1 MESLRKKENNEAQVL
16 NNVKRWICKNCLHS
30 QIELLKRDLS
40 EPKTDRE
47 RERENCVFGC
57 TKRTSLNGWKGLV
70 NFTYLAD
77 LPSIVKCKAPKYNR

>member
-47 RERENCVFGC
+47 RERERE
-57 TKRTSLNGWKGLV
+57 K
-70 NFTYLAD
+70 
-77 LPSIVKCKAPKYNR
+77 IVCSVAQRERV

>member
-40 EPKTDRE
+40 EPKTDLGRE
-47 RERENCVFGC
+47 REKERKLCVWLHRENESKWMERFG
-57 TKRTSLNGWKGLV
+57 KFHISGRS
-70 NFTYLAD
+70 A
-77 LPSIVKCKAPKYNR
+77 INR